1 MRQLSALQDELGQMQ
16 DAEVACLRLAELATG
31 EDRLPAAT
39 VFLMGGVAEN
49 HRRQVER
56 FLRGLPR
63 QVRRVHGREW
73 RDLSE
78 LMARRQ
84 AEAEAALLLARRTL
98 RAVPR
103 PPVPDVKEPAGPAD
117 PIVADHPSNPPGSE
131 PVAGHGV
138 PGLTA
143 LPPPPSS
150 QGE

>member
-1 MRQLSALQDELGQMQ
+1 
-16 DAEVACLRLAELATG
+16 
-31 EDRLPAAT
+31 
-39 VFLMGGVAEN
+39 MGGVAEH

-63 QVRRVHGREW
+63 QVGRINGREW

-78 LMARRQ
+78 LMARCR
-84 AEAEAALLLARRTL
+84 AEAEAVLPPTRSTL

-103 PPVPDVKEPAGPAD
+103 PPVTEAAEVAEPAEP
-117 PIVADHPSNPPGSE
+117 VAPDHPSNPPASRTG
-131 PVAGHGV
+131 GRTRR

>member
-1 MRQLSALQDELGQMQ
+1 MQ

-31 EDRLPAAT
+31 GDRLPAAT

-56 FLRGLPR
+56 LLRGLPR
-63 QVRRVHGREW
+63 QAKRINGREW

-78 LMARRQ
+78 LMARRRT
-84 AEAEAALLLARRTL
+84 EAEAALPPVRSTL

-103 PPVPDVKEPAGPAD
+103 PPVTDRRRRAHEEPTAPTA
-117 PIVADHPSNPPGSE
+117 PIAPDHPSNLPTATPA
-131 PVAGHGV
+131 AGHGG

-143 LPPPPSS
+143 LPPPPSR

>member
-1 MRQLSALQDELGQMQ
+1 MQ

-63 QVRRVHGREW
+63 QVGRIDGREW

-78 LMARRQ
+78 LLVRCR
-84 AEAEAALLLARRTL
+84 AEAEAALAPARRAL

-103 PPVPDVKEPAGPAD
+103 PPAPQVTEPPESS
-117 PIVADHPSNPPGSE
+117 VADHPSNPPGSG
-131 PVAGHGV
+131 PVAGHGG

>member
-1 MRQLSALQDELGQMQ
+1 MQ

-39 VFLMGGVAEN
+39 IFLMGGVAEN

-56 FLRGLPR
+56 LLRGLPR
-63 QVRRVHGREW
+63 QVKRINGREW

-78 LMARRQ
+78 LMARRRS
-84 AEAEAALLLARRTL
+84 EAEAALPPVRGTL

-103 PPVPDVKEPAGPAD
+103 PTATESDRGPRVNGARSRPTTRPILPSAVPA
-117 PIVADHPSNPPGSE
+117 
-131 PVAGHGV
+131 AGHGG

-143 LPPPPSS
+143 LPPPPSR

>member
-1 MRQLSALQDELGQMQ
+1 MQ

-63 QVRRVHGREW
+63 QVGRINGREW
-73 RDLSE
+73 RDFSD
-78 LMARRQ
+78 LMGRCR
-84 AEAEAALLLARRTL
+84 AEAEAVLPPARGTL

-103 PPVPDVKEPAGPAD
+103 PSAAEMTEPAG
-117 PIVADHPSNPPGSE
+117 PIVADHPSNPPRSE
-131 PVAGHGV
+131 PVAGHGG

-143 LPPPPSS
+143 LPTPPSR